1 MLLSVLILIII
12 LRTIAHST
20 ILCGGTLSALDPI
33 TAPEVTFIAVGAEVC
48 IKDVAL
54 GRGGGEGARQ

>member
-1 MLLSVLILIII
+1 MAQKKMLLSVLILIII

-33 TAPEVTFIAVGAEVC
+33 TAPEVTFIFRRE
-48 IKDVAL
+48 
-54 GRGGGEGARQ
+54 RGDRC